1 MDENLCTKYR
11 HEHGE
16 GLSQETISLLSVQYK
31 GKGTGVKRGR
41 EGRGGEERGEE
52 E

>member
-1 MDENLCTKYR
+1 MDANLCTKYR
-11 HEHGE
+11 HENGE

-31 GKGTGVKRGR
+31 GKGDRSEVR
-41 EGRGGEERGEE
+41 EGRGGEEMGEE